1 MLARITGTLESL
13 EGNRAVIAHPDG
25 VLAYEVLVPAYLAGS
40 LAARPDPDAP
50 VTLYTIQYLESLNQG
65 ASFIPRVIGFASVRE
80 REFFELLTSVKGLGN
95 KRALR
100 AMAAAPGAI
109 ARAIAD
115 RDHRYLQSLPEIG
128 PKLAELIIHELKS
141 KMDGFMAL
149 GLSNTDLRLN
159 PGGSGVLGTPALR
172 AGRDSSSTTIEPKP
186 GPANGT
192 PAKRTKKSA
201 AADASAPSP
210 THPIPSSPAPTP
222 RPPTPPIR
230 ETVDALIALG
240 ESPLDAE
247 RLVAKALDTARAND
261 QPIPTHPG
269 QLLTLAYAA
278 R

>member
-1 MLARITGTLESL
+1 MLARVTGQLDSLES
-13 EGNRAVIAHPDG
+13 NRALIGTPDG
-25 VLAYEVLVPAYLAGS
+25 TLAYEVLVPAYLAAS

-50 VTLYTIQYLESLNQG
+50 VTLHTIQYLESLNQG
-65 ASFIPRVIGFASVRE
+65 ASFIPRIIGFASTRE
-80 REFFELLTSVKGLGN
+80 REFFELITSVKGLGN

-100 AMAAAPGAI
+100 AMAAPPGAI

-128 PKLAELIIHELKS
+128 PKLAELIIHDLKS
-141 KMDGFMAL
+141 KVDGFMSL
-149 GLSNTDLRLN
+149 GLTSTDMNLS
-159 PGGSGVLGTPALR
+159 PDLGRPALR
-172 AGRDSSSTTIEPKP
+172 AGRNAPAESTIEPKP
-186 GPANGT
+186 TTAVTNGT
-192 PAKRTKKSA
+192 PPKRTKKPA
-201 AADASAPSP
+201 PAAPSP
-210 THPIPSSPAPTP
+210 AHPPHPLTSSPAQPAP
-222 RPPTPPIR
+222 RPPIR
-230 ETVDALIALG
+230 ETIDALIALG